1 MATIPIHR
9 PHHCFTLIFSLQIII
24 PATADKITLDPFT
37 TGKKN
42 TLGITPDR
50 YILNML
56 ASATQTPVMM
66 ETVPNTIFCFLSPLS
81 TGWGRLRLIKYKTA
95 EKAAD

>member
-1 MATIPIHR
+1 MLKPITHHIHNSRIATMPTHK

-24 PATADKITLDPFT
+24 PATADKITLEPFT

-66 ETVPNTIFCFLSPLS
+66 EMPYRMPSAIV
-81 TGWGRLRLIKYKTA
+81 
-95 EKAAD
+95 